1 MITRAQ
7 REGLANIRRLQR
19 EWLAMLVAGLALFLL
34 SIVLVALD
42 FQHLIRPTVTEL
54 HLASW
59 EFFLFMSSM
68 ILIAASGYVA
78 SMIWTRPCPSCGEKF
93 FVRSRRARADLRLE
107 SFPAGPLRQQCRNC
121 GLSLGEVAVDSA
133 LQNP

>member
-7 REGLANIRRLQR
+7 REGLAGIRRLQR
-19 EWLAMLVAGLALFLL
+19 QWLAMLVAGLALFLL

-42 FQHLIRPTVTEL
+42 FTHLNRSRITEL

-59 EFFLFMSSM
+59 EIFLFLAA
-68 ILIAASGYVA
+68 LIVVAASTYIAWAIRGR
-78 SMIWTRPCPSCGEKF
+78 TCPRCGEHF
-93 FVRSRRARADLRLE
+93 FVRSRRARIAIRAE